1 MKIHESE
8 FSVRKMCKT
17 LDVAPSHYY
26 QHRNGPPGPRAKG
39 NSELTRQIE
48 SIFES
53 TDHCYG
59 SPRITHQLRQDGWC
73 CGENRVAKLM
83 RINGIRARKPPR
95 FVPATTDWNHPY
107 LFVPGNLQKP
117 DAPVGDGDQDGERK
131 CFKSERIRALGAEKC
146 ISRGTAYGVPQIL
159 WISCSCQRFPDP

>member
-17 LDVAPSHYY
+17 LDVAPNHYY
-26 QHRNGPPGPRAKG
+26 QHRNGPPGPRAKE

-53 TDHCYG
+53 TDHGYG

-73 CGENRVAKLM
+73 CGENRAAKLM

-95 FVPATTDWNHPY
+95 FVPATTDSNHPCPIAESLLGDLPQVVAY
-107 LFVPGNLQKP
+107 QSGVDIRSYISPSARPMDVPGC
-117 DAPVGDGDQDGERK
+117 GDESVQSTYHRMV
-131 CFKSERIRALGAEKC
+131 
-146 ISRGTAYGVPQIL
+146 ISRPSAH
-159 WISCSCQRFPDP
+159 